1 MVGLREYQDAKADVI
16 MKYNSD
22 EARRLKNMGQLPDT
36 VNVRIFISKNFYLEF
51 FQKSFQIE
59 FGLTDDNDIVFENDD
74 SDYDENEI
82 APQPYQPEIRYFEKS
97 KYSNSTKIKLK

>member
-1 MVGLREYQDAKADVI
+1 LVGLREYQDAKADVI

-36 VNVRIFISKNFYLEF
+36 VN
-51 FQKSFQIE
+51 IE

-82 APQPYQPEIRYFEKS
+82 APQPYQPEISDSEDS
-97 KYSNSTKIKLK
+97 DESETDDI